1 MNTAHGEGA
10 GTPKL
15 GVRAAGQDA
24 RKIGIVD
31 NENQSRDGDA
41 GPVRQHDLVL
51 KEAPWH
57 RGRSLTRLQ

>member
-1 MNTAHGEGA
+1 MNTAHSKRAE
-10 GTPKL
+10 TPKL